1 MITDS
6 SSRPPRPRIIV
17 VMGVSA
23 AGKSNV
29 GHALAARLAIAFRD
43 ADDLHPA
50 ENIAKMASGAPL
62 TDEDR
67 WPWLERVGG
76 ELAAAAAAGSGVV
89 MACSALKR
97 AYRDALRAA
106 SPTCVFVHLTA
117 PRAVLEARIAA
128 RASHFMPSTLLDSQ
142 FATLEPLA
150 ADEPGVTID
159 VTPPVE
165 TIVEAAV
172 AALEAAPTR

>member
-1 MITDS
+1 MIADPPARP
-6 SSRPPRPRIIV
+6 SRPPVIV

-23 AGKSNV
+23 AGKSSV
-29 GHALAARLAIAFRD
+29 GRALAVRLATPFRD
-43 ADDLHPA
+43 ADDLHPP

-97 AYRDALRAA
+97 SYRDVLRAA
-106 SPTCVFVHLTA
+106 NPSCVFVHLTA
-117 PRAVLEARIAA
+117 SRAVLEGRIAA
-128 RASHFMPSTLLDSQ
+128 RASHFMPSALLDSQ
-142 FATLEPLA
+142 LAALEPLA

-159 VTPPVE
+159 VSPPVE
-165 TIVEAAV
+165 EIVDATA